1 MARRKKKEDVLD
13 RNIGKVEFLYVTQA
27 ILFLILAVLVGVK
40 STLLQYSVMTAY
52 VILAISSIVLAYE
65 WVNIETNL

>member
-1 MARRKKKEDVLD
+1 MARKKKVDVLD

-40 STLLQYSVMTAY
+40 SSLLQYSVMTAY